1 MSVGG
6 RNLVVEN
13 IRLLQTLQ
21 ITSRYITQI
30 TMDRTPFAGLR
41 ATMQRRLYPERTV
54 LTTESLPETFR
65 LLLQDLGPTYVKIG
79 QMLSS
84 RAEALP
90 PEWANELA
98 QLQNTVA
105 PFPWDEVVR
114 IVTEELGESPETL
127 FATFDAEPMAAA
139 STAQVHRATTHA
151 GDEVAV
157 KVQRPDIDV
166 TVRADLNIM
175 KDLLRQLERRR
186 ADIRALGLSSFL
198 GEFASNVVRELDYR
212 NEAYNMRRLGASM
225 ERYPFV
231 HIPILYEAYS
241 SRRVLTMEL
250 IDGVKLSDQ
259 EALDATGIDRDAL
272 ADGLTRAI
280 VKQVMFDGFFHGD
293 PHPGNIWFEPA
304 TQRIV
309 LLDLGMVGELS
320 PELRYALADLIY
332 SVREQDSQQISS
344 VLLSMS
350 VKSGDVDERAFGEDI
365 DRIVQRYM
373 VYGDQAGFN
382 TVISAVLGLLY
393 ARGMRLNQQL
403 TIALK
408 SLIQIE
414 EAIAAISPSVSM
426 TDIAMD
432 EARRLLVEQLT
443 FENIS
448 ETVRKQATRTVK
460 ELARRAPSLSDATLK
475 WLDQY
480 QSGRLTVHVDTS
492 DLSRDI
498 DRIATDARVVFDRVF
513 IAVILAGLLIGSAIV
528 SQLTQPI
535 EIIGISLTDL
545 AGIAFVVSALFGLY
559 FVASYVWEAFRRS
572 LQ

>member
-1 MSVGG
+1 
-6 RNLVVEN
+6 
-13 IRLLQTLQ
+13 
-21 ITSRYITQI
+21 
-30 TMDRTPFAGLR
+30 
-41 ATMQRRLYPERTV
+41 
-54 LTTESLPETFR
+54 
-65 LLLQDLGPTYVKIG
+65 
-79 QMLSS
+79 
-84 RAEALP
+84 
-90 PEWANELA
+90 
-98 QLQNTVA
+98 
-105 PFPWDEVVR
+105 
-114 IVTEELGESPETL
+114 
-127 FATFDAEPMAAA
+127 
-139 STAQVHRATTHA
+139 
-151 GDEVAV
+151 
-157 KVQRPDIDV
+157 
-166 TVRADLNIM
+166 
-175 KDLLRQLERRR
+175 
-186 ADIRALGLSSFL
+186 
-198 GEFASNVVRELDYR
+198 
-212 NEAYNMRRLGASM
+212 
-225 ERYPFV
+225 
-231 HIPILYEAYS
+231 
-241 SRRVLTMEL
+241 
-250 IDGVKLSDQ
+250 
-259 EALDATGIDRDAL
+259 
-272 ADGLTRAI
+272 
-280 VKQVMFDGFFHGD
+280 
-293 PHPGNIWFEPA
+293 
-304 TQRIV
+304 
-309 LLDLGMVGELS
+309 
-320 PELRYALADLIY
+320 
-332 SVREQDSQQISS
+332 
-344 VLLSMS
+344 MS